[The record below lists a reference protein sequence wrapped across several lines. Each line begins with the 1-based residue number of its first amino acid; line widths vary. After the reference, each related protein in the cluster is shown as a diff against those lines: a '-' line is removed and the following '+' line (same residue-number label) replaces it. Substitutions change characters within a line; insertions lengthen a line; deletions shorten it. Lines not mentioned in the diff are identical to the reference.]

1 MKASQAS
8 GATTPLSSELQVR
21 RRRAVASAFF
31 GGVVEYYDF
40 FLYSLLSAVA
50 IGPLFFPESDPAVGL
65 VFSFATLAVA
75 YFARPVGALVMSVVG
90 DRLGRRVTLLW
101 TVGVMGGAT
110 VLVGVLP
117 TYSSIGIWAPVLLV
131 VLRIVQGLSA
141 GAEYGGGLL
150 MAVEYSEEG
159 KRGLTS
165 SVSAAGIY
173 SGIILA
179 NLVLLVTTLLSPAD
193 FLAWGWRM
201 PFILSAVLLAV
212 TLWLRSRVKET
223 PVFEEAKR
231 TNQLSARPLFDLF
244 RSQWRRVAAMIAV
257 IFTINTTA
265 GATLAFFPA
274 YARGFKFSTT
284 ESLAMSL
291 VGVCLGLVLMP
302 IFAHLSDRVGR
313 KRLTMLGLAAIPFAM
328 WASFALIS
336 TGSFPAAIVAI
347 VLTWTAHSVAYAPVG
362 SWLAELFP
370 TRFRFSGVS
379 IVYQLAC
386 IGTGIFPLVASSLLA
401 AAGGPAHFGWIV
413 GYMAALATI
422 SLVVAVFL
430 PETSKATFGE
440 LDEDVDNRA
449 TSGARAAYQ
458 SESV

>member
-1 MKASQAS
+1 MKVTQTS
-8 GATTPLSSELQVR
+8 GATTLPSSELQVR
-21 RRRAVASAFF
+21 RRRALASAFF

-65 VFSFATLAVA
+65 IFSFATLAVA
-75 YFARPVGALVMSVVG
+75 YFARPVGALIMSVVG

-110 VLVGVLP
+110 VLVGALP

-150 MAVEYSEEG
+150 MAVEYSQEG
-159 KRGLTS
+159 KRGLAAS
-165 SVSAAGIY
+165 ISGAGIY

-179 NLVLLVTTLLSPAD
+179 NLVLLLTTLMPSAA
-193 FLAWGWRM
+193 FLAWGWRL

-212 TLWLRSRVKET
+212 TLWLRGRVEET
-223 PVFEEAKR
+223 PVFEEAKQ
-231 TNQLSARPLFDLF
+231 TNQLSDRPLVDLF
-244 RSQWRRVAAMIAV
+244 RIQWRTVIAMIAV
-257 IFTINTTA
+257 MFTITTTA

-274 YARGFKFSTT
+274 YARSFKFSTT
-284 ESLAMSL
+284 ESLVMSL

-302 IFAHLSDRVGR
+302 AFAHLSDRVGR

-328 WASFALIS
+328 WAAFALIS
-336 TGSFPAAIVAI
+336 TGSFPAAIAAI
-347 VLTWTAHSVAYAPVG
+347 VLIWTAHSAAYGPVG
-362 SWLAELFP
+362 SWLAELFH

-379 IVYQLAC
+379 IVYQMAC
-386 IGTGIFPLVASSLLA
+386 IGTGIFPLVASTLLA
-401 AAGGPAHFGWIV
+401 AAGGPTHFGWII

-422 SLVVAVFL
+422 GLIVAVFL

-449 TSGARAAYQ
+449 TSGAETAYQ